1 MERFLTECVE
11 KDKQSPLMRQIP
23 RIAVTRLAIVGSS
36 VSKQYDSR
44 MHTVVKGGLGQ
55 EASFDPEPAGGLL

>member
-1 MERFLTECVE
+1 MEQFLTECVQ
-11 KDKQSPLMRQIP
+11 KDKQSPLVRQIP

-44 MHTVVKGGLGQ
+44 MQTVVKGRPGSGSIL
-55 EASFDPEPAGGLL
+55 